1 MVPRWVPLLGTG
13 SRAPGSTWLVFGRS
27 HAFSGVNEQTHHR
40 ADFAGKPSPEG
51 TKVLIVELFKLGS
64 LADITE
70 KGNVKVRLGK
80 DDQEEEQ
87 NKEES
92 HGHKEQTEDT

>member
-1 MVPRWVPLLGTG
+1 MPRRVPRGDG
-13 SRAPGSTWLVFGRS
+13 GRS
-27 HAFSGVNEQTHHR
+27 RPLWWLLPSGVNEQVYHG
-40 ADFAGKPSPEG
+40 AELAGKPSPEG
-51 TKVLIVELFKLGS
+51 TKVLVMELLELWG

-70 KGNVKVRLGK
+70 KGSVKVGLGK

-92 HGHKEQTEDT
+92 NCHKEQTEDT